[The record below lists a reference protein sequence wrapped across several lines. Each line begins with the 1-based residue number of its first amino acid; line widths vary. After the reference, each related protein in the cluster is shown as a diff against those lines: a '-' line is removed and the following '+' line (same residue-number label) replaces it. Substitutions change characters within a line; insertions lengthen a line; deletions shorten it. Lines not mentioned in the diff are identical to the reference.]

1 MRDISGPLPHP
12 GVPVALAI
20 GGNLGDRPATLRE
33 AIRRLVAGGVTV
45 DAVSSL
51 YETPPWGYADQPL
64 FLNGAVRG
72 RTALAPQALL
82 ALVKQIEHDLGRE
95 PSFRNAPR
103 PVDIDIALY
112 GDRVID
118 EPGLRVPH
126 PGLPDR
132 AFVLVPLAEIA
143 GSWMHPTLGKAIAE
157 LRATL
162 GPAEEIRLTLPP
174 ARWMYVAPE
183 MERKQTPHTG
193 ESKPDITSGTD
204 FSRHARFNARVLALH
219 RSAEF
224 REAIRRLDI
233 SGRLADAFIG
243 HLGFVTLQVEGV
255 ARSAM
260 EAVKRSCGEETI
272 VIAADTEQTPLLVTT
287 TPIGLS
293 NLAKR
298 LTSSINT
305 DVSDIGTSLR
315 LAYERFSDRPATVTV
330 GAHTF
335 DWANRVVVMG
345 ILNATPDSFS
355 DAGKY
360 FKVDDAI
367 RHAHAMAAQGATM
380 IEVGGQSAQPGAS
393 ISVDEE
399 LSRIVPLIER
409 LRGEIGL
416 PLAVDTFRVDVAR
429 GAVAAG
435 VAYINDIGG
444 GGDAGDGMA
453 RLAAETGVL
462 LGIMHLRGKPKEKQ
476 WETAYE
482 SVMDEVTGFL
492 HERIGR
498 AVAVGV
504 AREKIV
510 IDPGLGFGKEA
521 PQDLAVMHRFAELRS
536 FGLPILLATSR
547 KNYLSDTMGRTVHD
561 LLPETA
567 AAVTHGIAQGANI
580 IRVHDVAFMARIA
593 QLMPHILNHSTD

>member
-1 MRDISGPLPHP
+1 LRDVSDPLPHSSI
-12 GVPVALAI
+12 PVALAI
-20 GGNLGDRPATLRE
+20 GGNLGDRAANLRE
-33 AIRRLVAGGVTV
+33 AVRRLVAGGVTV

-72 RTALAPQALL
+72 RTTLAPQALL

-112 GDRVID
+112 GDWVID

-132 AFVLVPLAEIA
+132 AFVLVPLAEVA
-143 GSWMHPTLGKAIAE
+143 GSWMHPTLGKTIAE
-157 LRATL
+157 LRAAL
-162 GPAEEIRLTLPP
+162 GPAEEIRLALPP

-183 MERKQTPHTG
+183 MERKHAPYTG
-193 ESKPDITSGTD
+193 EPKPDIAIGTD
-204 FSRHARFNARVLALH
+204 FSTHARFSARVLALH
-219 RSAEF
+219 RNSEF
-224 REAIRRLDI
+224 RATIRRLGMG
-233 SGRLADAFIG
+233 GRSADAFIG
-243 HLGFVTLQVEGV
+243 HLGFVTLQVDGV
-255 ARSAM
+255 TRSIL
-260 EAVKRSCGEETI
+260 EAIKRSCGDETTI
-272 VIAADTEQTPLLVTT
+272 IAADTEQPSLVVTT

-293 NLAKR
+293 DLAKD
-298 LTSSINT
+298 LTASINT
-305 DVSDIGTSLR
+305 DVSDVGTSLR
-315 LAYERFSDRPATVTV
+315 LAYERFSDHPATVAV

-335 DWANRVVVMG
+335 DWANRVVVVG

-355 DAGKY
+355 NAGEY
-360 FKVDDAI
+360 FTVDDAL
-367 RHAHAMAAQGATM
+367 RRAHEMAAQGATM

-393 ISVDEE
+393 ISMDEE
-399 LSRIVPLIER
+399 LSRVVPLIER
-409 LRGEIGL
+409 LRDEIGL

-444 GGDAGDGMA
+444 GSDAGDGMA

-462 LGIMHLRGKPKEKQ
+462 LGIMHLRGRPKEKQ

-567 AAVTHGIAQGANI
+567 AAVTYGLAQGASI

-593 QLMPHILNHSTD
+593 QFMPHILRHAAD